1 MDFFRHTELLEGI
14 VNQLIDEETV
24 GVCFE
29 MHRAIKLGYYDLLY
43 PEDRLSFDFTIEFY
57 STMPCTITFFL
68 QSRYRIALYFRGA
81 KHLVFFAD

>member
-14 VNQLIDEETV
+14 VNQLIDEEAV

-43 PEDRLSFDFTIEFY
+43 PEDRLSF
-57 STMPCTITFFL
+57 
-68 QSRYRIALYFRGA
+68 G
-81 KHLVFFAD
+81 